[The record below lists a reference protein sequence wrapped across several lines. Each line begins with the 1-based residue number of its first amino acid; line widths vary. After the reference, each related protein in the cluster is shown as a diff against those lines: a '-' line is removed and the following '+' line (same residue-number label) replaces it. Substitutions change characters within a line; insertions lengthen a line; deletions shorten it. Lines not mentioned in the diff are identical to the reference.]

1 MTDSTTAQNGS
12 QSAEV
17 AASAPQTDA
26 TARTDVTITND
37 RESHDTTHL
46 SGDQVSYDAS
56 DTRTTHTA
64 GTWPAEADE
73 HVREIVE
80 NAEDERQRIEN
91 TRANHRNFN
100 RVMTLLFTLV
110 AGLIITFGLYHS
122 WFGAWGP
129 TVGPYS
135 FVITVTGDFFLTL
148 YALLRHY

>member
-1 MTDSTTAQNGS
+1 MTDRTTAQNG

-17 AASAPQTDA
+17 GVSAPQTDA
-26 TARTDVTITND
+26 TPQTDVTVTND
-37 RESHDTTHL
+37 SESHNTTHL
-46 SGDQVSYDAS
+46 AGDTVTYDGTKT
-56 DTRTTHTA
+56 DTTRTA
-64 GTWPAEADE
+64 GTWPASADA

-80 NAEDERQRIEN
+80 NAEDERQKIEN

-122 WFGAWGP
+122 WFGSWGP
-129 TVGPYS
+129 AIGPYS